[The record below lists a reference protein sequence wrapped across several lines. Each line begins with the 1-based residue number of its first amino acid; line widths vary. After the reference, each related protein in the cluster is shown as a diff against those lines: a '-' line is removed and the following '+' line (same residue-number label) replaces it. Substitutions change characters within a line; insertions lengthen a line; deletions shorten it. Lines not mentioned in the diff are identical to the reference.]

1 MSDAEGISRWLS
13 KMFSI
18 LVDSVI
24 KLKIAEKKKKKE
36 ESVECITCNGNHPTP
51 LHDFNE
57 SINVVTMAEVRIAKN
72 GSSVGKFQCRIGAS
86 DCEVLI
92 DSGADV
98 SIISGNLV
106 ATRNRRT
113 STPIKLC
120 GFDNAMYRIANQRMG

>member
-1 MSDAEGISRWLS
+1 MP
-13 KMFSI
+13 
-18 LVDSVI
+18 
-24 KLKIAEKKKKKE
+24 KKKKKE